1 MRYRELEYI
10 QGDFRKR
17 IAPFVILSCLLH
29 VAFVFYFL
37 SLPSYQPLELAKR
50 REPIL
55 VDYVE
60 NKEGTSPEPASL
72 APTVG
77 VDEPTPQAFQPA
89 TPPLTAPP
97 QPPAKTEERKS
108 ARIEQPKPE
117 RKGVTTKKPEKPKK
131 AEKADKEPAKVAKL
145 VEPAPKPLPSARD
158 LIPSVGDL
166 MSWQTPKGNMYR
178 SRFEQDGM
186 GRNAAQVQY
195 NAYLAILK
203 RRVKQRWNVS
213 HVTGVRDATTVVWFL
228 VDSDGSLKSL
238 ELARPSGKTLL
249 DKKAMDAIRGSFP
262 LTPPPKELL
271 DENGVIPIQFTFR
284 YMVNAPYSQSP
295 WTGSRSWIVD

>member
-29 VAFVFYFL
+29 VALVFYVL

-77 VDEPTPQAFQPA
+77 ADNPTPQAFQPT
-89 TPPLTAPP
+89 TPPLTAP
-97 QPPAKTEERKS
+97 QAPPPKQEKRKA
-108 ARIEQPKPE
+108 ARVEKPKPE
-117 RKGVTTKKPEKPKK
+117 KVGVTTKKPKK
-131 AEKADKEPAKVAKL
+131 AEKENTKVAKL

-186 GRNAAQVQY
+186 GRDPAQVQY

-238 ELARPSGKTLL
+238 ELARPSGRTLL

-284 YMVNAPYSQSP
+284 YMVNAPYSQTP
-295 WTGSRSWIVD
+295 WTGTRSWIVE

>member
-1 MRYRELEYI
+1 LRYRELEYI

-29 VAFVFYFL
+29 VALVFYVL

-77 VDEPTPQAFQPA
+77 ADNPTPQAFQPT
-89 TPPLTAPP
+89 TPPLTAP
-97 QPPAKTEERKS
+97 QAPPPKQEERKA
-108 ARIEQPKPE
+108 ARVEKPKPE
-117 RKGVTTKKPEKPKK
+117 KVGVTTKKPKK
-131 AEKADKEPAKVAKL
+131 AEKENTKVAKL

-158 LIPSVGDL
+158 LIPSMGDL
-166 MSWQTPKGNMYR
+166 MSWQTPQGNMYR

-186 GRNAAQVQY
+186 GRDPAQVQY

-203 RRVKQRWNVS
+203 QRVKQRWNVS
-213 HVTGVRDATTVVWFL
+213 YVTGVRREGRGCHKRFLSSDAASQGAVGREWSDT
-228 VDSDGSLKSL
+228 DSVHFSLYGQCPLFPDPMDRKQIMDRGMSL
-238 ELARPSGKTLL
+238 CSSSKWP
-249 DKKAMDAIRGSFP
+249 
-262 LTPPPKELL
+262 
-271 DENGVIPIQFTFR
+271 
-284 YMVNAPYSQSP
+284 
-295 WTGSRSWIVD
+295 

>member
-37 SLPSYQPLELAKR
+37 SLPSYQPLELAKH

-203 RRVKQRWNVS
+203 QRVKQRWNVS

-295 WTGSRSWIVD
+295 WTGSRSWVVD

>member
-1 MRYRELEYI
+1 LRYRELEYI
-10 QGDFRKR
+10 QGDFGKR

-29 VAFVFYFL
+29 VALVFYVL
-37 SLPSYQPLELAKR
+37 SLPSYQPLELTKG

-77 VDEPTPQAFQPA
+77 ADEPTPQAFQPA

-131 AEKADKEPAKVAKL
+131 AEKAEKEPAKVAKL

-203 RRVKQRWNVS
+203 QRVKQRWNVS